1 MGRTRVY
8 LLLVFLSGSIV
19 LLTALGCGGISQPP
33 SPPTGGGGNGGGGG
47 GGGGGGNPPSASRFI
62 YGAPGFETGKVQ
74 AGSIDSTSGA
84 VSAVSGSPFDEG
96 MGQSNLL
103 EIAADGKG
111 RFIYVL
117 NLAAFGAGQQ
127 IGSAGLCGFSISH
140 DNGTLTRVPGS
151 PIKFSANNFN
161 QIAVDGSGHFLVEPN
176 GTNGSAG
183 ASFDVYSVDQSSG
196 ALTKT
201 SSGSNASPVGAFTV
215 ASSSGQFV
223 FNAGNGQV
231 EVFTIDA
238 NSGQLATAGAPM
250 TTGGSAGPLAV
261 SGDGKS
267 LYVANQKEGT
277 LAAFDVDSSG
287 KLTPVTG
294 SPFKI
299 DNGAQYVT
307 LTSDGKFLYIASVTQ
322 TSTDLVKTVKGY
334 AVNRSAGTITPIAGA
349 VVNGATTVVL
359 DLSGKFAY
367 ISSVGKLTTYSID
380 ATTGALTQMSQTTAP
395 SSDNPNDMVTVM

>member
-1 MGRTRVY
+1 
-8 LLLVFLSGSIV
+8 
-19 LLTALGCGGISQPP
+19 
-33 SPPTGGGGNGGGGG
+33 
-47 GGGGGGNPPSASRFI
+47 
-62 YGAPGFETGKVQ
+62 
-74 AGSIDSTSGA
+74 
-84 VSAVSGSPFDEG
+84 
-96 MGQSNLL
+96 
-103 EIAADGKG
+103 
-111 RFIYVL
+111 
-117 NLAAFGAGQQ
+117 
-127 IGSAGLCGFSISH
+127 
-140 DNGTLTRVPGS
+140 
-151 PIKFSANNFN
+151 
-161 QIAVDGSGHFLVEPN
+161 
-176 GTNGSAG
+176 
-183 ASFDVYSVDQSSG
+183 
-196 ALTKT
+196 
-201 SSGSNASPVGAFTV
+201 
-215 ASSSGQFV
+215 
-223 FNAGNGQV
+223 V